1 MQENFEKSE
10 KSNSNLC
17 MQILNHIKS
26 MLNFGFTAHLGST
39 KKFQTQNFTHVTHVA
54 TQLT

>member
-26 MLNFGFTAHLGST
+26 MLNFGFTANLGST